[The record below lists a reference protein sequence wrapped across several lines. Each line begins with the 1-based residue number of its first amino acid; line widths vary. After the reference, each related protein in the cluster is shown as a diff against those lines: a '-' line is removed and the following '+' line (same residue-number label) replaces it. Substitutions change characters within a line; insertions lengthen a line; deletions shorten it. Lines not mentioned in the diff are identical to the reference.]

1 MKRLIESLLELARFD
16 SGQEV
21 IRKDKI
27 NINTLIKDCIDLVTP
42 VANETRIIIKNNSS
56 DVLINADYE
65 KISQVVINLLMN
77 AIQYNTF
84 NGAVDISTSV
94 ENGLCLIEIKDTGIG
109 IEEDK
114 IDYIFER
121 FYRIDPSRK
130 SGNSGLGLSI
140 CRAIVT
146 AHAGTIKV
154 KKSTPYGSH
163 FIIELPQ

>member
-1 MKRLIESLLELARFD
+1 MTAQSVWETDAVAT
-16 SGQEV
+16 G
-21 IRKDKI
+21 
-27 NINTLIKDCIDLVTP
+27 TDC
-42 VANETRIIIKNNSS
+42 
-56 DVLINADYE
+56 
-65 KISQVVINLLMN
+65 
-77 AIQYNTF
+77 
-84 NGAVDISTSV
+84 V
-94 ENGLCLIEIKDTGIG
+94 EGMTTDTGIG

-154 KKSTPYGSH
+154 KKLIPNGSH